1 MRPTSPPASRRQP
14 VARKLADHQTVPN
27 MPDKTNFGPD
37 LQTFYLDQEIE
48 SLADIKHK
56 VETLWQNGS
65 KLKHI
70 IEDVKIVVS
79 LMTALLPL
87 PIKPNKFSKF
97 K

>member
-1 MRPTSPPASRRQP
+1 MLKQNERFYYDQLRPTSPPSRKRQP
-14 VARKLADHQTVPN
+14 VARKLADHQTVLD

-48 SLADIKHK
+48 NLADIKHK

-70 IEDVKIVVS
+70 IKDVKIFV
-79 LMTALLPL
+79 
-87 PIKPNKFSKF
+87 
-97 K
+97 